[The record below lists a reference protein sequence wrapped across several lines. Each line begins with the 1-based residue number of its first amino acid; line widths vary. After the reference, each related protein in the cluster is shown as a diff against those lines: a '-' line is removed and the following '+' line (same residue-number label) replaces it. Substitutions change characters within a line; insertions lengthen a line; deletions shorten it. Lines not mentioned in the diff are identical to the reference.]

1 MKKLVCTAIVAS
13 LVLITARGWAAEDTT
28 AIRDRAAVLQLSGF
42 EARRTMLEVC
52 GVTGDEADK
61 LLANDIAA
69 TAQLEAS
76 LSDEGKK
83 SLRIELAHARDA
95 VKASWDVTPE
105 DQREKSCAQLKAMM
119 AR

>member
-1 MKKLVCTAIVAS
+1 MKKLIFTLAVICFA
-13 LVLITARGWAAEDTT
+13 LIAAQGEAADE
-28 AIRDRAAVLQLSGF
+28 AAQARDRAAVLQLSGF

-69 TAQLEAS
+69 TDALEAS
-76 LSDEGKK
+76 LSAEGKK
-83 SLRIELAHARDA
+83 SLRIERAHAREA
-95 VKASWDVTPE
+95 VLASWKVTPDE
-105 DQREKSCAQLKAMM
+105 QREKSCDQLKQMM